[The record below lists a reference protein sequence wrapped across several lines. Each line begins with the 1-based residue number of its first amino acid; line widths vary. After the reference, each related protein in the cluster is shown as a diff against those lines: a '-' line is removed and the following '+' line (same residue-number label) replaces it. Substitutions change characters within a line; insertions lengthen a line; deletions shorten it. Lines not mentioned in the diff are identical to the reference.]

1 MKNWKWYEQ
10 LNSQVRLVDFQE
22 ISGRADQVYYE
33 QQKHMTWT
41 DEGFEIAGKFHEQ
54 VKMQLER
61 FNSQMDDHAKR
72 LTQLEMRIV
81 EYHQKT
87 QATYKC
93 IESAD
98 NENIRR
104 IERKLDNVAGDM
116 HMIKNDLSKII
127 IKMNNMEKDTKVDKN
142 ES

>member
-1 MKNWKWYEQ
+1 MKNWKWHEQ
-10 LNSQVRLVDFQE
+10 LNSQVRLDFQE
-22 ISGRADQVYYE
+22 ISRRADDVYYE

-41 DEGFEIAGKFHEQ
+41 DAGFEIAEKFHEQ
-54 VKMQLER
+54 VEMQMER
-61 FNSQMDDHAKR
+61 FNSHMDLHAKS

-87 QATYKC
+87 IATYKR

-98 NENIRR
+98 NENVRR
-104 IERKLDNVAGDM
+104 IERKLGNVAGDM
-116 HMIKNDLSKII
+116 DMIKNHMSQILV
-127 IKMNNMEKDTKVDKN
+127 KMNKMEKYIKVDKN

>member
-1 MKNWKWYEQ
+1 MKNWKWHEQ
-10 LNSQVRLVDFQE
+10 LNSQVRLDFQE
-22 ISGRADQVYYE
+22 IHGRADDVYYE

-41 DEGFEIAGKFHEQ
+41 DAGFEIAGKFHEH
-54 VKMQLER
+54 VKMQMER
-61 FNSQMDDHAKR
+61 FNVQMDLHAKS

-87 QATYKC
+87 IATYKC

-98 NENIRR
+98 NENVRR
-104 IERKLDNVAGDM
+104 IETKLDNVAGDM
-116 HMIKNDLSKII
+116 DMIKNHMSKIL
-127 IKMNNMEKDTKVDKN
+127 IKMNKMEKCNKVDKN